1 MKLKRKALSILM
13 TLCFLAAMIVPTATP
28 AFASGDFTPLSAPN
42 VDDGVVTALGGVL
55 VKITAGSLQ
64 EGHSINFSLPS
75 DFVWVKAS
83 GTDSDD
89 VMTGSDWSGTVSGST
104 YSYGQK
110 AQNGNYIEIPEKYA
124 GDNNGLYGVDL
135 KVKQISDKEI
145 SVTVDG
151 EPSSGDEYFLY
162 VYPKKIWVEDGYDG
176 TIDLVATRPN
186 NSGFPKGTVTIGNV
200 TGGEVAVSVSGEDSF
215 TDSDEITFRVTEDT
229 AGSLSEDD
237 ESLIIKLPSGFTWAA
252 TGGGDDITVS
262 ADNIIWGDERAAFLD
277 GITITCDED
286 ELTIGIENESNEATS
301 FEFDVKINVDD
312 ETDAKTGEIT
322 AKLSGDSDVTPSELV
337 VGAYGTYDVEIT
349 AGDVPTVYAGMLE
362 QAIAPITISESVA
375 ESLIN
380 GRTLTLE
387 LPENAR
393 WGALDDDNDSGL
405 RIDLV
410 NFPGKDG
417 KTVKFEFKASN
428 GTGSTDA
435 AELVL
440 DDLEV
445 VLEPGVTGDLV
456 VKVGG
461 TAGLSDELTVA
472 KIVTPIT
479 VEATGKPEVKIG
491 TVNEIGEVT
500 ISETEAG
507 AINKD
512 EWVVLDLPTGVR
524 FANKPKVEVVEG
536 DLNVDTGSMK
546 SQEDDNQMT
555 FYIDGESSEASKI
568 KVSNIN
574 YIVDRTVA
582 EGDIVFKVKGSAV
595 ADVNDP
601 EEVEDYY
608 GSADISAAGVISID
622 SQEAFK
628 ADSVT
633 GGYAIFS
640 RSGTNASC
648 VNAKVVTPA
657 PEGTSAVATF
667 TIGAATYTVN
677 GNEATMDV
685 APYLKNDRTFLP
697 VRYVANALGVADAN
711 IMWNQDEQSVV
722 IIKGDRVIKLVM
734 NSNIMLINGVPF
746 TMDVAPELVD
756 PGRTMLPLRAV
767 AQALGADVQWDA
779 ATQTVTVTTI

>member
-1 MKLKRKALSILM
+1 LKLKRKALSILM

-28 AFASGDFTPLSAPN
+28 ALASGDFTPLAAPN
-42 VDDGVVTALGGVL
+42 VDDGAVASLGGVL
-55 VKITAGSLQ
+55 ISMTAGSL
-64 EGHSINFSLPS
+64 EKDDTVTFRLPS
-75 DFVWVKAS
+75 DFVWAKV
-83 GTDSDD
+83 GTNDTPMES
-89 VMTGSDWSGTVSGST
+89 SDWSVTDAT
-104 YSYGQK
+104 YSFYGDK
-110 AQNGNYIEIPEKYA
+110 NGNYLLIPATYSN
-124 GDNNGLYGVDL
+124 DPNGLAGVPL
-135 KVKQISDKEI
+135 EVKRVSDREI
-145 SVTVDG
+145 SVKVKGD
-151 EPSSGDEYFLY
+151 PSSGDECFLY
-162 VYPKKIWVEDGYDG
+162 IYPKHIWVEDGFDG
-176 TIDLVATRPN
+176 AIDLIAEAPGD
-186 NSGFPKGTVTIGNV
+186 SGFPDGTVTIGNV
-200 TGGEVAVSVSGEDSF
+200 TGGEVTVSVSGEDSF
-215 TDSDEITFRVTEDT
+215 TDNDVVTFRVTEDT
-229 AGSLSEDD
+229 AGALSEDD
-237 ESLIIKLPSGFTWAA
+237 ESLIIKLPSGFTWSGA
-252 TGGGDDITVS
+252 T
-262 ADNIIWGDERAAFLD
+262 APEIIWGGTDAQDTAFLN
-277 GITITCDED
+277 GVTITPDED
-286 ELTIGIENESNEATS
+286 ELTIDVENESEVATS
-301 FEFDVKINVDD
+301 FEFDVTINVDD
-312 ETDAKTGEIT
+312 ETDAKTGDVT
-322 AKLSGDSDVTPSELV
+322 AKVTGDSDATPSELV

-349 AGDVPTVYAGMLE
+349 AGDPPTVYAGMLE
-362 QAIAPITISESVA
+362 QAIASITISESVA
-375 ESLIN
+375 ESLTD

-393 WGALDDDNDSGL
+393 WGAMDDDSDSGVN
-405 RIDLV
+405 IDLTS
-410 NFPGKDG
+410 FPGTDG
-417 KTVKFEFKASN
+417 KTAKFTFTGESN
-428 GTGSTDA
+428 DA

-445 VLEPGVTGDLV
+445 SLEPGVTGDLV

-461 TAGLSDELTVA
+461 TAGLSGELTVA
-472 KIVTPIT
+472 KVVTPIT

-536 DLNVDTGSMK
+536 DLNIDTGSMK

-595 ADVNDP
+595 ANVNDAD
-601 EEVEDYY
+601 EVKDYY
-608 GSADISAAGVISID
+608 DVDTDDVISID
-622 SQEAFK
+622 GKEAFQ
-628 ADSVT
+628 ADD
-633 GGYAIFS
+633 GPAIFS
-640 RSGTNASC
+640 RSATNASC

-677 GNEATMDV
+677 GAEATMDV

-734 NSNIMLINGVPF
+734 NSNVMLINGVPF